1 MTSQR
6 ADYDNPW
13 KEALGLYFQPF
24 MAFFFPQIEANID
37 WNRGYEFLDKEFQQ
51 VVRDAEIGRIYAD
64 KLVKV
69 WQRDGSEIWVLI
81 HVEVQSQVQSDFP
94 ERMYVYNYRIFDMYR
109 RPVVSLAVLSDDH
122 DEWRPDSYSYALWG
136 CRISLEFPMVKL
148 LDYQTRSTLLSESTN
163 PFAVIV
169 AAHLTTQQ
177 TTQDPQGRYLG
188 KLTLA
193 KSLYQRGYSRGDI
206 LELFRLIDW
215 MMTLPEG
222 IESEFKQEIRRFEE
236 DLQMPYVTS
245 FERLARIEGKQEGL
259 SEGILQKGREDVI
272 DVLTI
277 RFSDVPP
284 SLVEA
289 INQIEDPSLLKTL
302 LRQAI
307 TTSSIIEFQGNLSQ
321 LSSVQGTST
330 P

>member
-1 MTSQR
+1 MVDNRS
-6 ADYDNPW
+6 DFDNPW
-13 KEALGLYFQPF
+13 KEAISLYFRPF
-24 MAFFFPQIEANID
+24 MKFFFPRIEEEID
-37 WNRGYEFLDKEFQQ
+37 WERGYEFLDQEFQQ
-51 VVRDAEIGRIYAD
+51 VVREAETGKAYTD

-188 KLTLA
+188 KLRLA
-193 KSLYQRGYSRGDI
+193 KSLYQRGYSRQDI

-215 MMTLPEG
+215 MMTLPDMS
-222 IESEFKQEIRRFEE
+222 ESEFKQEIRRFEE

-245 FERLARIEGKQEGL
+245 FERLARQEGL
-259 SEGILQKGREDVI
+259 DEGILQKGREDVI

-321 LSSVQGTST
+321 LSSGNETIT

>member
-37 WNRGYEFLDKEFQQ
+37 WSRGYEFLDKEFQQ
-51 VVRDAEIGRIYAD
+51 IVRDAELGRIYAD

-148 LDYQTRSTLLSESTN
+148 LDYQTRSTLLSDSTN

-177 TTQDPQGRYLG
+177 TSQDPQGRYLG
-188 KLTLA
+188 KLRLA
-193 KSLYQRGYSRGDI
+193 KSLYQRGYSRQDI

-245 FERLARIEGKQEGL
+245 FERLARIEG
-259 SEGILQKGREDVI
+259 ILQKGREDVI

-284 SLVEA
+284 ALIEE
-289 INQIEDPSLLKTL
+289 INQIEDSSRLTTL
-302 LRQAI
+302 HRQAI
-307 TTSSIIEFQGNLSQ
+307 TIGSLTEFQSNLDQ
-321 LSSVQGTST
+321 LSAENGTIT

>member
-51 VVRDAEIGRIYAD
+51 VVRDAELGRIYAD

-188 KLTLA
+188 KLRLA
-193 KSLYQRGYSRGDI
+193 KSLYQRGYSRQDI

-307 TTSSIIEFQGNLSQ
+307 TIGSLAEFQGFLDQ
-321 LSSVQGTST
+321 LEESETT
-330 P
+330 

>member
-1 MTSQR
+1 
-6 ADYDNPW
+6 
-13 KEALGLYFQPF
+13 
-24 MAFFFPQIEANID
+24 
-37 WNRGYEFLDKEFQQ
+37 
-51 VVRDAEIGRIYAD
+51 
-64 KLVKV
+64 
-69 WQRDGSEIWVLI
+69 
-81 HVEVQSQVQSDFP
+81 
-94 ERMYVYNYRIFDMYR
+94 MYVYNYRIFDMYR
-109 RPVVSLAVLSDDH
+109 RPVVSLAVLSDDY

-188 KLTLA
+188 KLRLA
-193 KSLYQRGYSRGDI
+193 KSLYQRGYSRQDI

-215 MMTLPEG
+215 MMTLPDMS
-222 IESEFKQEIRRFEE
+222 ESEFKQEIRRFEE

-245 FERLARIEGKQEGL
+245 FERLARQEGL
-259 SEGILQKGREDVI
+259 DEGILQKGREDVI

-321 LSSVQGTST
+321 LSSGNETIT

>member
-1 MTSQR
+1 MTVQR

-136 CRISLEFPMVKL
+136 CRISLEFPIVKL

-188 KLTLA
+188 KLRLA
-193 KSLYQRGYSRGDI
+193 KSLYQRGYSRQDI

-245 FERLARIEGKQEGL
+245 FERLARIEG
-259 SEGILQKGREDVI
+259 ILQKGREDVI

-284 SLVEA
+284 SVVEV

>member
-1 MTSQR
+1 MTNQR

-37 WNRGYEFLDKEFQQ
+37 WSRGYEFLDKEFQQ
-51 VVRDAEIGRIYAD
+51 IVRDAELGRIYAD

-177 TTQDPQGRYLG
+177 TSQDPQGRYLG
-188 KLTLA
+188 KLRLA
-193 KSLYQRGYSRGDI
+193 KSLYQRGYSPWGY
-206 LELFRLIDW
+206 FR
-215 MMTLPEG
+215 
-222 IESEFKQEIRRFEE
+222 
-236 DLQMPYVTS
+236 
-245 FERLARIEGKQEGL
+245 
-259 SEGILQKGREDVI
+259 VI
-272 DVLTI
+272 
-277 RFSDVPP
+277 
-284 SLVEA
+284 
-289 INQIEDPSLLKTL
+289 
-302 LRQAI
+302 QAD
-307 TTSSIIEFQGNLSQ
+307 
-321 LSSVQGTST
+321 
-330 P
+330 

>member
-1 MTSQR
+1 MTVQR

-51 VVRDAEIGRIYAD
+51 IVRDAELGRIYAD

-177 TTQDPQGRYLG
+177 TSQDPQGRYLG
-188 KLTLA
+188 KLRLA

-215 MMTLPEG
+215 MMTLPDM

-277 RFSDVPP
+277 RFSVHTP
-284 SLVEA
+284 S
-289 INQIEDPSLLKTL
+289 
-302 LRQAI
+302 
-307 TTSSIIEFQGNLSQ
+307 
-321 LSSVQGTST
+321 
-330 P
+330 

>member
-284 SLVEA
+284 SVVEV

>member
-1 MTSQR
+1 
-6 ADYDNPW
+6 
-13 KEALGLYFQPF
+13 
-24 MAFFFPQIEANID
+24 
-37 WNRGYEFLDKEFQQ
+37 
-51 VVRDAEIGRIYAD
+51 
-64 KLVKV
+64 
-69 WQRDGSEIWVLI
+69 
-81 HVEVQSQVQSDFP
+81 
-94 ERMYVYNYRIFDMYR
+94 
-109 RPVVSLAVLSDDH
+109 
-122 DEWRPDSYSYALWG
+122 
-136 CRISLEFPMVKL
+136 MVKL

-177 TTQDPQGRYLG
+177 TSQDPQGRYLG
-188 KLTLA
+188 KLRLA
-193 KSLYQRGYSRGDI
+193 KSLYQRGYSRQDI

-215 MMTLPEG
+215 MMTLPDQ

-245 FERLARIEGKQEGL
+245 FERLARQEGL
-259 SEGILQKGREDVI
+259 DEGILQKGREDVI

-277 RFSDVPP
+277 RFEEVQP
-284 SLVEA
+284 SWVES

-307 TTSSIIEFQGNLSQ
+307 TIGSIAEFQGNLDQ
-321 LSSVQGTST
+321 LSSENGAIT

>member
-1 MTSQR
+1 MTVQR

-188 KLTLA
+188 KLRLA
-193 KSLYQRGYSRGDI
+193 KSLYQRGYSRQDI

-321 LSSVQGTST
+321 LSSVQGTLA

>member
-1 MTSQR
+1 
-6 ADYDNPW
+6 
-13 KEALGLYFQPF
+13 
-24 MAFFFPQIEANID
+24 
-37 WNRGYEFLDKEFQQ
+37 
-51 VVRDAEIGRIYAD
+51 
-64 KLVKV
+64 
-69 WQRDGSEIWVLI
+69 
-81 HVEVQSQVQSDFP
+81 
-94 ERMYVYNYRIFDMYR
+94 
-109 RPVVSLAVLSDDH
+109 
-122 DEWRPDSYSYALWG
+122 
-136 CRISLEFPMVKL
+136 
-148 LDYQTRSTLLSESTN
+148 
-163 PFAVIV
+163 
-169 AAHLTTQQ
+169 
-177 TTQDPQGRYLG
+177 
-188 KLTLA
+188 
-193 KSLYQRGYSRGDI
+193 
-206 LELFRLIDW
+206 
-215 MMTLPEG
+215 MMTLPDR

-307 TTSSIIEFQGNLSQ
+307 TTSSISEFQGNLSQ
-321 LSSVQGTST
+321 LSSGNETIR

>member
-51 VVRDAEIGRIYAD
+51 IVRDAELGRIYAD

-136 CRISLEFPMVKL
+136 CRISLEFPIVKL

-188 KLTLA
+188 KLRLA
-193 KSLYQRGYSRGDI
+193 KSLYQRGYSRQDI

-215 MMTLPEG
+215 MMTLPDMS
-222 IESEFKQEIRRFEE
+222 ESEFKQEIRRFEE

-245 FERLARIEGKQEGL
+245 FERLARQEGL
-259 SEGILQKGREDVI
+259 DEGILQKGREDVI

-321 LSSVQGTST
+321 LSSGNETIT

>member
-177 TTQDPQGRYLG
+177 TSQDPQGRYLG
-188 KLTLA
+188 KLRLA
-193 KSLYQRGYSRGDI
+193 KSLYQRGYSRQDI

-321 LSSVQGTST
+321 LSSVQGTLA

>member
-1 MTSQR
+1 
-6 ADYDNPW
+6 
-13 KEALGLYFQPF
+13 
-24 MAFFFPQIEANID
+24 
-37 WNRGYEFLDKEFQQ
+37 
-51 VVRDAEIGRIYAD
+51 
-64 KLVKV
+64 
-69 WQRDGSEIWVLI
+69 
-81 HVEVQSQVQSDFP
+81 
-94 ERMYVYNYRIFDMYR
+94 
-109 RPVVSLAVLSDDH
+109 
-122 DEWRPDSYSYALWG
+122 
-136 CRISLEFPMVKL
+136 VKL

-188 KLTLA
+188 KLRLA
-193 KSLYQRGYSRGDI
+193 KSLYQRGYSRQDI

-245 FERLARIEGKQEGL
+245 FERLARQ
-259 SEGILQKGREDVI
+259 EGILQKGREDVI

-277 RFSDVPP
+277 RFEDVPP
-284 SLVEA
+284 SLIEE
-289 INQIEDPSLLKTL
+289 INQIEDSSRLTTL
-302 LRQAI
+302 HRQAI
-307 TTSSIIEFQGNLSQ
+307 TIGSITEFQGNLDQ
-321 LSSVQGTST
+321 LSSVQGTSA

>member
-1 MTSQR
+1 MTNQR

-13 KEALGLYFQPF
+13 KEALSLYFQPF
-24 MAFFFPQIEANID
+24 MVFFFPQIEANID
-37 WNRGYEFLDKEFQQ
+37 WSRGYEFLDKEFQK
-51 VVRDAEIGRIYAD
+51 VVRDAELGRIYAD

-69 WQRDGSEIWVLI
+69 WRGDGEEIWVLI
-81 HVEVQSQVQSDFP
+81 HVEVQSQAQSGFA
-94 ERMYVYNYRIFDMYR
+94 ERMYVYNYRIFDLYR
-109 RPVVSLAVLSDDH
+109 RPVVSLAVLSDEQDS
-122 DEWRPDSYSYALWG
+122 WRPSAYSYEIWG
-136 CRISLEFPMVKL
+136 CRVSLQFPMVKL
-148 LDYQTRSTLLSESTN
+148 LDYQTRSDLLCENTN

-177 TTQDPQGRYLG
+177 TNQDPQGRYQG
-188 KLTLA
+188 KLRLA
-193 KSLYQRGYSRGDI
+193 KSLYQRRYSRQDI

-215 MMTLPEG
+215 MMSLPDR

-245 FERLARIEGKQEGL
+245 VERLARQEGL
-259 SEGILQKGREDVI
+259 DEGILQKGREDVI

-307 TTSSIIEFQGNLSQ
+307 TTSSIAEFQGHLSQ
-321 LSSVQGTST
+321 
-330 P
+330 

>member
-1 MTSQR
+1 
-6 ADYDNPW
+6 
-13 KEALGLYFQPF
+13 
-24 MAFFFPQIEANID
+24 
-37 WNRGYEFLDKEFQQ
+37 
-51 VVRDAEIGRIYAD
+51 
-64 KLVKV
+64 
-69 WQRDGSEIWVLI
+69 
-81 HVEVQSQVQSDFP
+81 
-94 ERMYVYNYRIFDMYR
+94 
-109 RPVVSLAVLSDDH
+109 
-122 DEWRPDSYSYALWG
+122 
-136 CRISLEFPMVKL
+136 MVKL
-148 LDYQTRSTLLSESTN
+148 LDYQTRGDFLSESTN

-177 TTQDPQGRYLG
+177 TSQDPQGRYLG
-188 KLTLA
+188 KLRLA

-245 FERLARIEGKQEGL
+245 VERLARIEGKQEGL

-307 TTSSIIEFQGNLSQ
+307 TIGSLAEFQGFLDQ
-321 LSSVQGTST
+321 LEESETT
-330 P
+330 

>member
-1 MTSQR
+1 MTDQR

-24 MAFFFPQIEANID
+24 MVFFFPQIEANID
-37 WNRGYEFLDKEFQQ
+37 WRKGYEFLDKEFQQ
-51 VVRDAEIGRIYAD
+51 IVRDAELGRIYAD

-69 WQRDGSEIWVLI
+69 WRGDGSEIWVLI
-81 HVEVQSQVQSDFP
+81 HVEVQSQVQSSFA
-94 ERMYVYNYRIFDMYR
+94 ERMYVYNYRIFDLYR
-109 RPVVSLAVLSDDH
+109 RPVVSLAVLA
-122 DEWRPDSYSYALWG
+122 DEQDSWRPSAYRYSLWG
-136 CRISLEFPMVKL
+136 CRVSLEFPIVKL
-148 LDYQTRSTLLSESTN
+148 LDYQTRSDLLSENPN

-177 TTQDPQGRYLG
+177 TNQDPLLRYQG
-188 KLTLA
+188 KLRIA
-193 KSLYQRGYSRGDI
+193 KSLYQRGYSRQDI

-215 MMTLPEG
+215 MMTLPDR

-245 FERLARIEGKQEGL
+245 VERLARQEGL
-259 SEGILQKGREDVI
+259 DEGILQKGREDVI

-289 INQIEDPSLLKTL
+289 INQIEDPSVLKTL
-302 LRQAI
+302 HRQAVTI
-307 TTSSIIEFQGNLSQ
+307 GSLVEFQNNLSQ
-321 LSSVQGTST
+321 LEESEPT
-330 P
+330 

>member
-1 MTSQR
+1 MTVQR

-136 CRISLEFPMVKL
+136 CRISLEFPIVKL

-188 KLTLA
+188 KLRLA
-193 KSLYQRGYSRGDI
+193 KSLYQRGYSRQDI

-245 FERLARIEGKQEGL
+245 FERLARIEG
-259 SEGILQKGREDVI
+259 ILQKGREDVI

-284 SLVEA
+284 SVVEV

-302 LRQAI
+302 HRQAI
-307 TTSSIIEFQGNLSQ
+307 TIGSIAEFKGNLDQ
-321 LSSVQGTST
+321 LSSGNETIT

>member
-37 WNRGYEFLDKEFQQ
+37 WSRGYEFLDKEFQQ
-51 VVRDAEIGRIYAD
+51 IVRDAELGRIYAD

-136 CRISLEFPMVKL
+136 CRVSLQFPMVKL
-148 LDYQTRSTLLSESTN
+148 LDYQTRGDFLSESTN

-177 TTQDPQGRYLG
+177 TSQDPQGRYQG
-188 KLTLA
+188 KLRLA
-193 KSLYQRGYSRGDI
+193 KSLYQRGYSRQDI

-215 MMTLPEG
+215 MMTLPDQ

-245 FERLARIEGKQEGL
+245 FERLARQEGL
-259 SEGILQKGREDVI
+259 DEGILQKGREDVI

-277 RFSDVPP
+277 RFEEVQP
-284 SLVEA
+284 SWVES

-307 TTSSIIEFQGNLSQ
+307 TIGSIAEFQGNLDQ
-321 LSSVQGTST
+321 LNSENGAIT

>member
-1 MTSQR
+1 MTNQP

-37 WNRGYEFLDKEFQQ
+37 WSRGYEFLDKEFQK
-51 VVRDAEIGRIYAD
+51 VVRDAELGRIYAD

-69 WQRDGSEIWVLI
+69 WRGDGSEIWVLI
-81 HVEVQSQVQSDFP
+81 HVEVQSQAQSGFA
-94 ERMYVYNYRIFDMYR
+94 ERMYVYNYRIFDLYR
-109 RPVVSLAVLSDDH
+109 RPVVSLAVLSD
-122 DEWRPDSYSYALWG
+122 EQESWRPSAYSYEIWG
-136 CRISLEFPMVKL
+136 CRVSLQFPMVKL
-148 LDYQTRSTLLSESTN
+148 LDYQTRSDLSDLSEQSTN

-177 TTQDPQGRYLG
+177 TNQDPQGRYQG
-188 KLTLA
+188 KLRLA
-193 KSLYQRGYSRGDI
+193 KSLYQRGYSRQDI

-215 MMTLPEG
+215 MMTLPDR

-245 FERLARIEGKQEGL
+245 VERLARI
-259 SEGILQKGREDVI
+259 EGILQKGREDVI

-289 INQIEDPSLLKTL
+289 INQIEDPSRLTTL
-302 LRQAI
+302 HRQAI
-307 TTSSIIEFQGNLSQ
+307 TIGSLAEFQGFLDQ
-321 LSSVQGTST
+321 LSSGNET
-330 P
+330 

>member
-51 VVRDAEIGRIYAD
+51 IVRDAELGRIYAD

-177 TTQDPQGRYLG
+177 TSQDPQGRYLG
-188 KLTLA
+188 KLRLA
-193 KSLYQRGYSRGDI
+193 KSLYPRGYSRQDI

-215 MMTLPEG
+215 MMTLPDR

-245 FERLARIEGKQEGL
+245 FERLARQEGL
-259 SEGILQKGREDVI
+259 DEGILQKGREDVI

-307 TTSSIIEFQGNLSQ
+307 TIGSLAEFQGFLDQ
-321 LSSVQGTST
+321 LEESETT
-330 P
+330 